1 MYEFKLPDLGE
12 GIADLEVF
20 DPQLGRLVTS
30 ADSSLILVRWREQNA
45 YLLHTVGSDGD
56 TTGGGAY
63 YPDFPHQMKPVTI
76 FWLIVGGFC
85 RMRMK
90 PLMRLKRHLLRL
102 GLNSISLILGGDFYL
117 GSIRLPPI
125 IVWIFCGEPKG

>member
-1 MYEFKLPDLGE
+1 MLAPGDAEPKRSGLDFDLPQGLLDSQAESAILFVLNFAVS
-12 GIADLEVF
+12 ADLEVF

-76 FWLIVGGFC
+76 FWLIVGGLF
-85 RMRMK
+85 
-90 PLMRLKRHLLRL
+90 LLFALLSR
-102 GLNSISLILGGDFYL
+102 
-117 GSIRLPPI
+117 
-125 IVWIFCGEPKG
+125 VCV